1 MQRTTPHS
9 HCRPAFTLPELLVVI
24 GIIVMFIALAIPAL
38 NVLSGSR
45 SIAVGENNLSA
56 ALVRAREE
64 AIGLQQIRGLLFTLD
79 PGSDRVVAT
88 VVQTT
93 AAPPAPYS
101 PPLANMIWLDTVP
114 NRDHLSLPAGI
125 RLQTS
130 FDSAGGTE
138 RYMGYNSVGFGD
150 LPTKLGGVILFDGE
164 GRLIA
169 RRYGF
174 RTLRNAGVPG
184 QTTTSGFADLFFST
198 AQGTN
203 IGSLSD
209 PYIPTM
215 NAPPNTAPVP
225 NSQLAVVLI
234 DNKTFID
241 AGFVDADGQPNETQK
256 EQWIDSNSTPFL
268 INRFTGVLIRGE

>member
-9 HCRPAFTLPELLVVI
+9 HSRPAFTLPELLVVI

-174 RTLRNAGVPG
+174 RTLRNAG
-184 QTTTSGFADLFFST
+184 QTTSGFADLFFT
-198 AQGTN
+198 VGQQQNPTT
-203 IGSLSD
+203 LSD

-215 NAPPNTAPVP
+215 NNPAGNGGIPP